1 MVVTST
7 RRART
12 EARRA
17 AKSAKS
23 EPKPEK
29 RTRNVRT
36 PEQMIE
42 DLEKQIEQVKRR
54 AAAKKVKKDPSL
66 RHINGAIRSI
76 DKALSSSEDKPTRE
90 ALTEARTGLAAILT
104 LSGALVPTGRGGR
117 AKPRGVGPVIEEG
130 TLLDYIRAHPGQRTE
145 EIAVGLGTDTS
156 GIRAALVALKQGG
169 RVESEGKARATRY
182 SPG

>member
-1 MVVTST
+1 M
-7 RRART
+7 
-12 EARRA
+12 
-17 AKSAKS
+17 
-23 EPKPEK
+23 K
-29 RTRNVRT
+29 RVLRT
-36 PEQMIE
+36 PEQRIA
-42 DLEKQIEQVKRR
+42 DLEAQIEQVKRR

-90 ALTEARTGLAAILT
+90 ALTEARTSLAAILT
-104 LSGALVPTGRGGR
+104 LSGALVPAGRGG

-130 TLLDYIRAHPGQRTE
+130 KLLDYIRAHPGQRTE

-156 GIRAALVALKQGG
+156 GIRSALVALKQDG

-182 SPG
+182 AAV

>member
-17 AKSAKS
+17 AKAAKS
-23 EPKPEK
+23 EPKQ
-29 RTRNVRT
+29 TRNVRT
-36 PEQMIE
+36 AEQRIA
-42 DLEKQIEQVKRR
+42 DLEAQIEQVKRR
-54 AAAKKVKKDPSL
+54 AAAKKAKKDPAL

-76 DKALSSSEDKPTRE
+76 DKALSSSQDKPTRE

-104 LSGALVPTGRGGR
+104 LSGALVPAGRGGR

-130 TLLDYIRAHPGQRTE
+130 RLLDYIRAHPRQRTE
-145 EIAVGLGTDTS
+145 EIAAGLGTDTA
-156 GIRAALVALKQGG
+156 GIRPALVALKQGG
-169 RVESEGKARATRY
+169 RVEAKGKARATRY
-182 SPG
+182 SIA